1 MTAAKHKTAFAL
13 GAGVRVAVSGRIAQ
27 TLTLLVRRGERG
39 VVAFDFPGG
48 PAFRLA
54 AYIHRLREL
63 GLVIETKRDAHAG
76 GTHGR
81 YVLHSKVTDF
91 VMPEKGGED
100 E

>member
-1 MTAAKHKTAFAL
+1 MTGTTHQL
-13 GAGVRVAVSGRIAQ
+13 RVILEGGKRLTVSGRIAE
-27 TLTLLVRRGERG
+27 TLGLLVRRGPNG

-54 AYIHRLREL
+54 AYIHSLREL

-81 YVLHSKVTDF
+81 YVLHSKVTGF
-91 VMPEKGGED
+91 VMPEKGAANE
-100 E
+100 